1 MGLLRE
7 EDKKYL
13 REEFEK
19 SLKSKVRLIL
29 FSSEDEHCIY
39 CKDTKQLLEEVSEL
53 SDKIEL
59 EVYDIKSDEA
69 KKRSVEFAPTIVI
82 TDENDE
88 LDSRVRFT
96 GIPSGYEF
104 TTLIKDIIFVSTGQ
118 LEISEETVNELKNL
132 KSNLKIEVY
141 VTPSCPYCPRAVL
154 VAHQFAMVSEKITAE
169 MVESMEFPSLA
180 DRWGVMGVPHTV
192 IKNIDKGNVVQF
204 VGAYPETHVI
214 NFVKDADEGKEVD
227 MR

>member
-19 SLKSKVRLIL
+19 SLKNKVRLIL

-59 EVYDIKSDEA
+59 EIHDIKSEEA
-69 KKRSVEFAPTIVI
+69 KKRGVEFAPTIII
-82 TDENDE
+82 TDESDE

-104 TTLIKDIIFVSTGQ
+104 TTLIKDIIFTSTGQ
-118 LEISEETVNELKNL
+118 LEISEETVRELKNL

-154 VAHQFAMVSEKITAE
+154 VAHQFAMVSERITAE

-180 DRWGVMGVPHTV
+180 DKWGVMGVPHTV
-192 IKNIDKGNVVQF
+192 IKNLDKGNVVQF

>member
-13 REEFEK
+13 RDEFEK
-19 SLKSKVRLIL
+19 SLKNKVRLIL

-53 SDKIEL
+53 SGKIEL
-59 EVYDIKSDEA
+59 EIHDVKSEEA
-69 KKRSVEFAPTIVI
+69 KNRGVEFAPTIVI
-82 TDENDE
+82 TDESDE

-118 LEISEETVNELKNL
+118 LEISEETIKELKNL

-154 VAHQFAMVSEKITAE
+154 VAHQFAMISERITAE

-180 DRWGVMGVPHTV
+180 DKWGVMGVPHTV
-192 IKNIDKGNVVQF
+192 IKNLDKGNVVQF

>member
-19 SLKSKVRLIL
+19 ILKDRVRLLL

-39 CKDTKQLLEEVSEL
+39 CKDTRQLLEEVAEL

-59 EVYDIKSDEA
+59 EVYDVKSDEA
-69 KKRSVEFAPTIVI
+69 KERGVEYAPTII
-82 TDENDE
+82 LTDESDE
-88 LDSRVRFT
+88 LDSRVKFT

-104 TTLIKDIIFVSTGQ
+104 TTLIKDIMFVSTRQ
-118 LEISEETVNELKNL
+118 LEISDATIQTLQDV

-154 VAHQFAMVSEKITAE
+154 VAHQFAMVSEKIVAE
-169 MVESMEFPSLA
+169 MVESLEFPSLA
-180 DRWGVMGVPHTV
+180 DKWGVMGVPHTV
-192 IKNIDKGNVVQF
+192 IKNLDKGNVVQF

>member
-7 EDKKYL
+7 EDRKYL
-13 REEFEK
+13 KDEFEK
-19 SLKSKVRLIL
+19 ILKRKVRLLL

-59 EVYDIKSDEA
+59 EIYDIKSEEA
-69 KKRSVEFAPTIVI
+69 KERGVELAPTIII
-82 TDENDE
+82 TDEEDE
-88 LDSRVRFT
+88 LNSRVRFT

-104 TTLIKDIIFVSTGQ
+104 TTLIKDIMFVSTRQ
-118 LEISEETVNELKNL
+118 LEISDATIAALQGV
-132 KSNLKIEVY
+132 KSRLKIEVY

-154 VAHQFAMVSEKITAE
+154 VAHQFAMVSENIVGE

-180 DRWGVMGVPHTV
+180 DKWGVMGVPHTV
-192 IKNIDKGNVVQF
+192 IRNLDKGNVVQF